1 MGKRDSCGDWGV
13 AFQRVMSPTPGE
25 LEDIFE
31 ENVLEG
37 TAKGK
42 SGTNLTRTE
51 RIEKARKE
59 REDLEERKRIVEESG
74 RWVGE
79 LKNVLG
85 QRRR

>member
-1 MGKRDSCGDWGV
+1 
-13 AFQRVMSPTPGE
+13 MSPTLGE

-31 ENVLEG
+31 EDVLEG
-37 TAKGK
+37 TAKGR
-42 SGTNLTRTE
+42 SGASLTRAE

-59 REDLEERKRIVEESG
+59 RDEADERKRIDEERG

-79 LKNVLG
+79 LKSVLG